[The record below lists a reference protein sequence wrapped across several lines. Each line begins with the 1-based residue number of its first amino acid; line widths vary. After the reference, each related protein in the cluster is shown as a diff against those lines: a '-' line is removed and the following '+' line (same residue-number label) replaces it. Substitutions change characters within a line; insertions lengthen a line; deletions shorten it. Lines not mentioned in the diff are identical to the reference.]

1 MFYLFAK
8 IIINL
13 STIVEKLNLTIN
25 NILNTYALSRAREH
39 THLRHIQYDI
49 HSRGAH
55 THTFDTHTHI
65 CMYSRY
71 MYMNTYVCVYVCV
84 YACHVWVL
92 VCMSTYRYIHII
104 WVPIYCT
111 HMRINVYVY
120 ACMYVVMY
128 ACVHVCMCMCICV
141 YVCIYISMCVYW

>member
-1 MFYLFAK
+1 MHSHARA
-8 IIINL
+8 
-13 STIVEKLNLTIN
+13 
-25 NILNTYALSRAREH
+25 NTHTQH

-84 YACHVWVL
+84 YAC
-92 VCMSTYRYIHII
+92 MSASMHEYLQVYSYYLGSNILYSYAHK
-104 WVPIYCT
+104 
-111 HMRINVYVY
+111 RILYVY

-141 YVCIYISMCVYW
+141 YVCIYI